1 MLRRII
7 PGVIGKEPEFVTLGP
22 EATAADAARLMRARV
37 VGAVMVVEDER
48 LLGIV
53 TERDL
58 VFKLVATGRPAETT
72 ALTEVMTADPETLA
86 PTDNVLDA
94 LDKMQA
100 GRYRHLP
107 VVDDG
112 RVCGMVSIRDLF
124 GAARATLEEELHNAE
139 ALIHG
144 EQYGAVTL

>member
-1 MLRRII
+1 MLRKII
-7 PGVIGKEPEFVTLGP
+7 PGVIGAAPEFVTITP
-22 EATAADAARLMRARV
+22 DATAADAARLMRTRV
-37 VGAVMVVEDER
+37 VGAVMVVEGEMLR
-48 LLGIV
+48 GIV

-58 VFKLVATGRPAETT
+58 VFKLVAEGRSAETT
-72 ALTEVMTADPETLA
+72 RLTDVMTADPETLA
-86 PTDNVLDA
+86 PSDSVLDA

-107 VVDDG
+107 VVENG
-112 RVCGMVSIRDLF
+112 RVRGMVSIRDLF